1 MRFDGEPQLVN
12 ILDTAATLRDE
23 ADRRLAGR
31 LDAGAKR
38 GSPAS
43 CTAGCDAC
51 CRQLITISPMEA
63 QAIAEYVDRSPET
76 AARADE
82 SIRKW
87 RDEVAWRLDLS
98 EAVERFRQADGY
110 VSGPEGGRLEA
121 DYWNARLPCPFLHE
135 GQCSIY
141 EVRPF
146 NCREHYVLSDPLL
159 CQVNLD
165 APVPAG
171 TRMEYRA
178 VASEVG
184 MHCFGL
190 PDRILLLPEAL
201 EYARSRPL
209 ERETEAPAVS
219 VVNATEKAQRQARL
233 ALAMMGFGRLTP
245 APQHITR

>member
-12 ILDTAATLRDE
+12 VLDTAAALRDE

-31 LDAGAKR
+31 LDAAAKR

-43 CTAGCDAC
+43 CLAGCDAC
-51 CRQLITISPMEA
+51 CRQLITISPVEA
-63 QAIAEYVDRSPET
+63 HAIAEFVDASPAL
-76 AARADE
+76 AARTDAALE
-82 SIRKW
+82 KW
-87 RDEVAWRLDLS
+87 RSEVAWRLDLS
-98 EAVERFRQADGY
+98 DSIQHFRDADGY

-121 DYWNARLPCPFLHE
+121 NYWSAGIPCPFLDD
-135 GQCSIY
+135 GRCSIY

-159 CQVNLD
+159 CQVSLD
-165 APVPAG
+165 GPIPAG

-178 VASEVG
+178 VANEVG

-190 PDRILLLPEAL
+190 ADRLLLLPDAL
-201 EYARSRPL
+201 DYARSRPR
-209 ERETEAPAVS
+209 EREAEVPAVS

-233 ALAMMGFGRLTP
+233 ALAMMGFGRLM
-245 APQHITR
+245 PQTRESAA